1 MTDKKKFIIG
11 SRGSK
16 LSLAY
21 SGYVKNLLIKFN
33 PQFDNDSIE
42 FKIIKTSG
50 DTFQNKKISD
60 IGGKGVFSKQIE
72 DELLTSK
79 IDLAVHSL
87 KDLPSKMTDGLCVDA
102 VVKRNDPRDA
112 FLSHSQKSFKEL
124 KPWSKIGTSSFRRQA
139 QLNLLRKDLEIVTMR
154 GNIDTRISKLKNKE
168 YDAIVLSL
176 AGIQMLNLR
185 NEVKEVFT
193 IEQMLPAIGQGA
205 IALQCKKDDQKTL
218 DILKT
223 INHQETYYCIQAE
236 RALLESIG
244 GDCDTA
250 IGGLAKLSN
259 KKIYLK
265 SELFSNDGKKKFEFQ
280 SSGHF
285 REAKEIGH
293 KVGKELLK
301 KAGSNFTTQGNS

>member
-21 SGYVKNLLIKFN
+21 SSHVKNLLIKSN
-33 PQFDNDSIE
+33 SQFDNNSIE
-42 FKIIKTSG
+42 IKIIKTSG
-50 DTFQNKKISD
+50 DIFQNKRISD

-72 DELLTSK
+72 EELLESK

-87 KDLPSKMTDGLCVDA
+87 KDLPTKMTSGLCVNA

-112 FLSHSQKSFKEL
+112 FLSYSSKSFNDL
-124 KPWSKIGTSSFRRQA
+124 KPQSKIGTSSFRRQA
-139 QLNLLRKDLEIVTMR
+139 QLKLLRNDVSTVAIR
-154 GNIDTRISKLKNKE
+154 GNIDTRINKLKNKE
-168 YDAIVLSL
+168 FDAIVISL
-176 AGIQMLNLR
+176 AGIEMLNLR
-185 NEVKEVFT
+185 NEVKEIFT

-205 IALQCKKDDQKTL
+205 IALQCKEDNSEIL

-223 INHQETYYCIQAE
+223 INDKETYYCIQAE
-236 RALLESIG
+236 RAVLEAIG

-259 KKIYLK
+259 EEISLK
-265 SELFSNDGKKKFEFQ
+265 SELFSNDGKKKFEFR

-285 REAKEIGH
+285 KKAKEIGY

-301 KAGSNFTTQGNS
+301 KAGPDFTTQGN

>member
-21 SGYVKNLLIKFN
+21 SSHVKNLLIKSN
-33 PQFDNDSIE
+33 SQFDDNSIE
-42 FKIIKTSG
+42 IKIIKTSG
-50 DTFQNKKISD
+50 DIFQNKRISD
-60 IGGKGVFSKQIE
+60 IGGKGVFCKQIE
-72 DELLTSK
+72 EELLESK

-87 KDLPSKMTDGLCVDA
+87 KDLPTKMTDGLCVNA

-112 FLSHSQKSFKEL
+112 FLSYSSKSFGEL
-124 KPWSKIGTSSFRRQA
+124 KPQSKIGTSSFRRHA
-139 QLNLLRKDLEIVTMR
+139 QLNLLRNDLKILTMR
-154 GNIDTRISKLKNKE
+154 GNIDTRIIKLKNKE

-176 AGIQMLNLR
+176 AGIQMLNLI
-185 NEVKEVFT
+185 NQVKEIFT

-205 IALQCKKDDQKTL
+205 IALQCKKDDKKTL
-218 DILKT
+218 NILKA
-223 INHQETYYCIQAE
+223 INDKETYHCIQTE
-236 RALLESIG
+236 RALLETIG

-259 KKIYLK
+259 DKISLK

-285 REAKEIGH
+285 RESKEIGY

-301 KAGSNFTTQGNS
+301 KAGPDFITQGN

>member
-1 MTDKKKFIIG
+1 MTDKKKIIIG

-21 SGYVKNLLIKFN
+21 SNHVKKLLIKFN
-33 PQFDNDSIE
+33 SQFNDNSIE
-42 FKIIKTSG
+42 IKIIKTSG
-50 DTFQNKKISD
+50 DIFQNKRISD

-72 DELLTSK
+72 EELLDSK

-87 KDLPSKMTDGLCVDA
+87 KDLPTKMTAGLCVNA

-112 FLSHSQKSFKEL
+112 FLSYSSKSFIDL
-124 KPWSKIGTSSFRRQA
+124 NPQSKIGTSSFRRHA
-139 QLNLLRKDLEIVTMR
+139 QLNLLRNDLEIVSMR
-154 GNIDTRISKLKNKE
+154 GNIDTRITKLKNKE

-176 AGIQMLNLR
+176 AGIQMLNLI
-185 NEVKEVFT
+185 NQVKEVFT
-193 IEQMLPAIGQGA
+193 IEQMLPAIGQGT
-205 IALQCKKDDQKTL
+205 IALQCKTDDQKTL
-218 DILKT
+218 NILKA
-223 INHQETYYCIQAE
+223 INDKETYYCIQAE
-236 RALLESIG
+236 RALLEAIG

-259 KKIYLK
+259 DKISLK

-285 REAKEIGH
+285 REAKEIGY

-301 KAGSNFTTQGNS
+301 KADQDFIIQGN